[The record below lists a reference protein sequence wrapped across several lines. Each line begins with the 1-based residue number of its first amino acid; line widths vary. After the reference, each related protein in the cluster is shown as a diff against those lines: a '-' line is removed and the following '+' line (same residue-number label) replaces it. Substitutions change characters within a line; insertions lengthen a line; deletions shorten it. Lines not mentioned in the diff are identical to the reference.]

1 MTIAEALQTS
11 ARRLA
16 DMDLRDPGRDAS
28 YLLTFAISRDRAFV
42 IAHPEYELSSS
53 EAAKFNSFIERRS
66 MSEPVQ
72 YITNKQEFFGLEF
85 FVDPSVLI
93 PRPETELLVEHSL
106 DFLRSRT
113 SRRFL
118 ELGVGSGCI
127 SVSILKN
134 EIGASGFAFDVSE
147 NAIKTASRNAEAH
160 GVADRLTFDVSDL
173 FDNVPQEQFDLVVSN
188 PPYIASDEYAEL
200 DREVRDFEPTIA
212 LTDGNDGLS
221 VIEKIL
227 LTSPKYLASGGL
239 LLVEIGWKQSDAV
252 LGMIDP
258 SQWSSVEMIPDL
270 QGHMRTLKALKG

>member
-1 MTIAEALQTS
+1 MTIAEALDLST
-11 ARRLA
+11 RRLA
-16 DMDLRDPGRDAS
+16 GSGLRDPSRDAS
-28 YLLTFAISRDRAFV
+28 CLLMFAIGRDRAFV
-42 IAHPEYELSSS
+42 IAHPEYELSPS
-53 EAAKFNSFIERRS
+53 EAARFNEFIDRRS
-66 MSEPVQ
+66 LSEPVQ

-93 PRPETELLVEHSL
+93 PRPETELLVENSL
-106 DFLRSRT
+106 DFLRPRT

-134 EIGASGFAFDVSE
+134 EPAASGFAVDVSE
-147 NAIKTASRNAEAH
+147 NAIQTASRNAEAQA
-160 GVADRLTFDVSDL
+160 VADRLTFAVSDL
-173 FDNVPQEQFDLVVSN
+173 FDYVPREHFDLVVSN
-188 PPYIASDEYAEL
+188 PPYIASDEHSEL
-200 DREVRDFEPTIA
+200 DREVRDFEPATA

-221 VIEKIL
+221 LIEKIIL
-227 LTSPKYLASGGL
+227 LSPKYLTSGGL